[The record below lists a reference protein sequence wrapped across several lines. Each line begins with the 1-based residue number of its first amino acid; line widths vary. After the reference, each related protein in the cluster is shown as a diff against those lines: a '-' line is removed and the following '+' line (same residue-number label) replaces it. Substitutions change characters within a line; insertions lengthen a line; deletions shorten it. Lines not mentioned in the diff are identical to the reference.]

1 MANIT
6 KNYTK
11 EAQLDDKGVK
21 IDDIYTIET
30 IETKEQ
36 KSTERISG
44 EEIKR
49 KINLLEIDLEFAQR
63 KVNFIQEQINYY
75 KSITKTKETK
85 Q

>member
-6 KNYTK
+6 KTYTK
-11 EAQLDDKGVK
+11 EDQLDEKGIK

-44 EEIKR
+44 EEIKG
-49 KINLLEIDLEFAQR
+49 KLNLLEIDLEFAQR
-63 KVNFIQEQINYY
+63 KVNFIQEQIDYY

>member
-30 IETKEQ
+30 IETKEN
-36 KSTERISG
+36 KTIEKISG
-44 EEIKR
+44 TEINS
-49 KINLLEIDLEFAQR
+49 KIALLEMDLEFAQR
-63 KVNFIQEQINYY
+63 KVNFIQDQIDYY

>member
-6 KNYTK
+6 KTYTK
-11 EAQLDDKGVK
+11 EDQLDEKGVK

-44 EEIKR
+44 EEIKG
-49 KINLLEIDLEFAQR
+49 KLNLLEIDLEFAQR
-63 KVNFIQEQINYY
+63 KVNFIQEQIDYY
-75 KSITKTKETK
+75 KSITKTKESK
-85 Q
+85 E

>member
-30 IETKEQ
+30 IETKEN
-36 KSTERISG
+36 KTIEKISG
-44 EEIKR
+44 TEINS
-49 KINLLEIDLEFAQR
+49 KIALLEIDLEFAQR
-63 KVNFIQEQINYY
+63 KVNFIQEQIDYY
-75 KSITKTKETK
+75 KSITKSKETK
-85 Q
+85 E